1 MKKLLVLD
9 SNSIIN
15 RAFYGIRTLNA
26 PDGTPTNAIY
36 GFINILMKLISDHEP
51 DYILAAFDLK
61 APTFR
66 HKMYDQY
73 KANRTGMP
81 DELAAQMPIMKDI
94 LSQMN
99 IPLLQLEGYEADD
112 IIGTVSR
119 ICDENNIECY
129 IATGDRDDLQ
139 LAGNGTTV
147 VLASTKMG
155 RSVTELFDEAA
166 VKEKYGVTPA
176 EFIDLKALMGD
187 KSDNIPG
194 VSGIGEK
201 TAAKLI
207 GRFSTI
213 EKLYDDIDQAEVSD
227 RIKEKLKSEKEQAFL
242 SKKLATIDTHVP
254 IEIDLE
260 AGSFDAMAPVYAPEL
275 YTTLMQ
281 LGLKSIIKKLDL
293 SAPENTG
300 AAENKDFFSEKRII
314 ICNSADELTDELKA
328 LGDTISVYFDIKDKK
343 IISFAASNG
352 MTAVCADHSTIGAG
366 LMTSITPILM
376 DGSIKKLGSDIKT
389 ATTALGKESPING
402 LIFDCAI
409 AAYLDDPSKSFD
421 VESLAAYYLGV
432 YIKDDGG
439 SAQLSLLD
447 DAPASDAPAKYALI
461 IYALYSL
468 LSDKIEKNGQHD
480 LYYNVELPLVNV
492 LSSMEQAGFTLD
504 TEELSK
510 FGSMLSDHIKKL
522 EDEIYEQAGESFN
535 INSPKQLGVILYD
548 KLGMK
553 GGKKTKSGYSTKAD
567 ILEKLAPY
575 HKIVRD
581 VLEYRSYQKL
591 KSTYCESLA
600 SLVDPETKRIHTVFH
615 QTVTVTG
622 RLSSSDPNLQNIPT
636 RTELGRELRKMFVAS
651 DGCVLVDADYSQI
664 ELRVLAHLSGD
675 PAMREAFIEG
685 ADIHAVTASK
695 ILGVPVDQLTKEQ
708 RSSAK
713 AINFGI
719 VYGMGEFSLS
729 QDLGISFREAKQYM
743 DDYFTKYSG
752 VYEYMNR
759 LKKEAK
765 ENGYV
770 KTMLGRIRYI
780 PEASSTNANIRGFG
794 ERAAMNTPVQGTA
807 ADIIKLAMVK
817 VYDRLKAEKLK
828 ARLILQ
834 VHDEL
839 IIETPENELDKVRQI
854 LKHEMENA
862 IKLSV
867 PLVADTAYGKS
878 WYDAK

>member
-119 ICDENNIECY
+119 ICGEKSIECY

-155 RSVTELFDEAA
+155 RSVTELFDEGA

-207 GRFSTI
+207 GQFSTI
-213 EKLYDDIDQAEVSD
+213 EKLYDDIDHAEVSD
-227 RIKEKLKSEKEQAFL
+227 RIKEKLKTERDQAFL
-242 SKKLATIDTHVP
+242 SKKLATIDINVP
-254 IEIDLE
+254 IEINIE
-260 AGSFDAMAPVYAPEL
+260 AGCFDAEAPEYDPAL

-281 LGLKSIIKKLDL
+281 LGLKSIIKKLGL
-293 SAPENTG
+293 TAPESTG
-300 AAENKDFFSEKRII
+300 AAENKDFFSDKKII
-314 ICNSADELTDELKA
+314 VCNSEDELTNALKA

-343 IISFAASNG
+343 IVSFAASNG
-352 MTAVCADHSTIGAG
+352 TTAVCADHASIGAG
-366 LMTSITPILM
+366 LMTSIKPILT

-389 ATTALGKESPING
+389 AMTALGKESPING
-402 LIFDCAI
+402 LVFDCAI

-421 VESLAAYYLGV
+421 IESLAAYYLGV
-432 YIKDDGG
+432 YINDDAG

-447 DAPASDAPAKYALI
+447 AAPASDTPAKYALI
-461 IYALYSL
+461 IYALYHL

-504 TEELSK
+504 TEELSR
-510 FGSMLSDHIKKL
+510 FGSMLPDRIKKL
-522 EDEIYEQAGESFN
+522 EAEI
-535 INSPKQLGVILYD
+535 
-548 KLGMK
+548 
-553 GGKKTKSGYSTKAD
+553 
-567 ILEKLAPY
+567 
-575 HKIVRD
+575 
-581 VLEYRSYQKL
+581 
-591 KSTYCESLA
+591 
-600 SLVDPETKRIHTVFH
+600 
-615 QTVTVTG
+615 
-622 RLSSSDPNLQNIPT
+622 
-636 RTELGRELRKMFVAS
+636 
-651 DGCVLVDADYSQI
+651 
-664 ELRVLAHLSGD
+664 
-675 PAMREAFIEG
+675 
-685 ADIHAVTASK
+685 
-695 ILGVPVDQLTKEQ
+695 
-708 RSSAK
+708 
-713 AINFGI
+713 
-719 VYGMGEFSLS
+719 
-729 QDLGISFREAKQYM
+729 
-743 DDYFTKYSG
+743 
-752 VYEYMNR
+752 
-759 LKKEAK
+759 
-765 ENGYV
+765 
-770 KTMLGRIRYI
+770 
-780 PEASSTNANIRGFG
+780 
-794 ERAAMNTPVQGTA
+794 
-807 ADIIKLAMVK
+807 
-817 VYDRLKAEKLK
+817 
-828 ARLILQ
+828 
-834 VHDEL
+834 
-839 IIETPENELDKVRQI
+839 
-854 LKHEMENA
+854 
-862 IKLSV
+862 
-867 PLVADTAYGKS
+867 
-878 WYDAK
+878 